1 MAARDM
7 PEGEY
12 RQRHANLSAAVAA
25 RGLDGLLA
33 FSAYMEREGHVLYL
47 TGHRIVFP
55 PWASDDRRN
64 GAGFSSCLVVPGQ
77 GIHLF
82 AAFQT
87 DRATVADTVAAI
99 VETMDLNTALIGALR
114 RQYGPGGPARL
125 GITGSDV
132 LNVKA
137 YRALHDAF
145 PGTEWVVADDLLV
158 SLRMVKSDYEQ
169 QCLRAAARTAD
180 AGIRAAWEAGVAGVS
195 EKTVAR
201 AVAAACQD
209 AGADHVA
216 RIRLRTG
223 ADVLV
228 SGRWPLA
235 TDRTI
240 APGDLVY
247 MDLLG
252 WVGHYAF
259 DVARTWSAGPT
270 DDVRENLLT
279 QSANLLERTI
289 HAIRP
294 GATGDEV
301 ARSVG
306 ASYQGTPW
314 FERYEPM
321 GHGIGIE
328 CVENPWIM
336 PGSSIPLAA
345 GMVLSL
351 EPEFVIPGKAKGQ
364 QEDMVLVTPTG
375 VERLT
380 ESPWLPA

>member
-1 MAARDM
+1 MTGATM
-7 PEGEY
+7 PSGEY
-12 RQRHANLSAAVAA
+12 RQRHDKLSEAVAA

-33 FSAYMEREGHVLYL
+33 FSGYMEREGHVLYL

-87 DRATVADTVAAI
+87 DRSTVADTVADI
-99 VETMDLNTALIGALR
+99 VETMDLNAALMAALR
-114 RQYGPGGPARL
+114 GVYGPGGPARL
-125 GITGSDV
+125 GIAGTDV
-132 LNVKA
+132 LNLKT
-137 YRALHDAF
+137 YSCLHDAF
-145 PGTEWVVADDLLV
+145 PRTEWVVADDLLV
-158 SLRMVKSDYEQ
+158 SLRGIKSGYEQ
-169 QCLRAAARTAD
+169 QCLRAAARAAD
-180 AGIRAAWEAGVAGVS
+180 AGIRAAWDAGVAGTA
-195 EKTVAR
+195 EGTVAR
-201 AVAAACQD
+201 VVAAACHE

-223 ADVLV
+223 AAVLA

-235 TDRTI
+235 TARVI

-270 DDVRENLLT
+270 DAVRQELLT
-279 QSANLLERTI
+279 QSVDLLERTI

-294 GATGDEV
+294 GTTGDQV
-301 ARSVG
+301 SHAVG
-306 ASYQGTPW
+306 AAYQDTPW

-336 PGSSIPLAA
+336 PGSHIPLEA

-351 EPEFVIPGKAKGQ
+351 EPEFVIPGVAKAQ
-364 QEDMVLVTPTG
+364 QEDMVLVTSAG

-380 ESPWLPA
+380 EASWLP